1 MDFILIFWLCFA
13 ILFLILI
20 YTGIYHHWKHAQKE
34 LLWFQIT
41 LRPSVSRKDVSDTLI
56 PILIQN
62 GVKHAQITY
71 HPTKHGLN
79 IKVTAH
85 RHHKNKLENT
95 ADAVTKAYFEFR
107 TAMDNKDMTMLSK
120 ECDTIHL

>member
-1 MDFILIFWLCFA
+1 MNFILIFWLCFA
-13 ILFLILI
+13 VLFLILI
-20 YTGIYHHWKHAQKE
+20 YAGIYQHWKHTQKE

-41 LRPSVSRKDVSDTLI
+41 LRPSVSRKDVSDALI

-62 GVKHAQITY
+62 GVKPAQITY
-71 HPTKHGLN
+71 HLTEHGLN
-79 IKVTAH
+79 IKVTTH

-95 ADAVTKAYFEFR
+95 ADAVEKTYFEFR
-107 TAMDNKDMTMLSK
+107 AAMDNKDLTMLSK